1 MRITKKQ
8 LRSIIREAAGAPDRE
23 ALLRRIVDEQ
33 QAARVEG
40 LLVDLFTASAI
51 VSVLDGLNPT
61 NRARYLA
68 LPIENMAN
76 IAIKMI
82 K

>member
-1 MRITKKQ
+1 MKITKRQ
-8 LRSIIREAAGAPDRE
+8 LRRIIREAVDTPDRE
-23 ALLRRIVDEQ
+23 ALLRRIVDEK

-51 VSVLDGLNPT
+51 VSILDGLNPT
-61 NRARYLA
+61 NRERYLS

-76 IAIKMI
+76 IAFKMM